1 MIALPLATIRRYDAG
16 YRFDAR
22 FRGEPVPTLA
32 DALAVLAELGIG
44 ANIEIKAARGHEA
57 ETGTLVAAMLSRLWP
72 RPLPGPLISSF
83 DQGALRAS
91 QTRAPEI
98 ARGLLFRRVAK
109 NWRDVAESLACS
121 TIHADHRYLSAAL
134 VGKIRA
140 AGYPVLAYTVNDL
153 LRAQILFGWGVTS
166 VFPDVPHMLSGATRS
181 NLAGAP
187 EGAVR

>member
-1 MIALPLATIRRYDAG
+1 MATIRRYDAG

-32 DALAVLAELGIG
+32 DALSVLAELGIG

-57 ETGTLVAAMLSRLWP
+57 ETGTLIAAMLSRLWP

-83 DQGALRAS
+83 DQEALRAA

-98 ARGLLFRRVAK
+98 ARGLLFRRIAK
-109 NWRDVAESLACS
+109 NWLGMAENLACS

-140 AGYPVLAYTVNDL
+140 TGYPVLAYTVNDL
-153 LRAQILFGWGVTS
+153 SRAQILFGWGVTS
-166 VFPDVPHMLSGATRS
+166 VFSDVPHMLSGATRS
-181 NLAGAP
+181 NSASAQ